1 MNHIT
6 IRDQI
11 CYVDLG
17 SGFNDLLAGIS
28 SEVTVYSI
36 VNTLC
41 ELSNVNRV
49 QFTIDGEAQ
58 EQYGEM
64 NSFHSVLERNLNL
77 VETVNEK

>member
-1 MNHIT
+1 M
-6 IRDQI
+6 
-11 CYVDLG
+11 
-17 SGFNDLLAGIS
+17 
-28 SEVTVYSI
+28 YSI
-36 VNTLC
+36 VNTWC